1 MKEGVLIK
9 KNEFK
14 KKKECKGSLKV
25 QRQPISLWEDIC
37 SLRHA
42 ETIKSNSYGK
52 DVNAF
57 LIQFVTLYDAAI
69 VLFSYN
75 FLKIQKPK
83 YLCIHIHITYMIYI
97 YIYIV
102 CFNDYIYIMLILLL
116 SDLSTLCV
124 MD

>member
-1 MKEGVLIK
+1 M
-9 KNEFK
+9 
-14 KKKECKGSLKV
+14 
-25 QRQPISLWEDIC
+25 
-37 SLRHA
+37 
-42 ETIKSNSYGK
+42 GK